1 MSYRPICDT
10 WILARSKVKYYGSY
24 PAGFLER
31 ARELMGVHIDDPI
44 LHVCGGRVRDYPY
57 KGGFGPNDKTMDL
70 DVDMYPDFHADARD
84 SFPVRRDKGKG
95 VTDRDRL
102 WPGIIADPPY
112 TAEDADKYA
121 PKGGALPSARVILAH
136 GLAAVPVGGKVGI
149 LHYFAPRPPSMEL
162 DKDKAKFVALI
173 TVFVGFDNR
182 LRAFSVF
189 KRRK

>member
-31 ARELMGVHIDDPI
+31 ARELLGVNINDPI

-57 KGGFGPNDKTMDL
+57 AGGFGPNDATMDL
-70 DVDMYPDFHADARD
+70 DVDMYPDFHRDAREP
-84 SFPVRRDKGKG
+84 FPRPKGG
-95 VTDRDRL
+95 GL
-102 WPGIIADPPY
+102 WKAVLADPPY
-112 TAEDADKYA
+112 TESDADKYA
-121 PKGGALPSARVILAH
+121 PKAGALPSARVILANA
-136 GLAAVPVGGKVGI
+136 LDVVQVGGKVGI
-149 LHYFAPRPPSMEL
+149 LHYVAPRPPSVEV
-162 DKDKAKFVALI
+162 DAHKAKFVALI

-182 LRAFSVF
+182 LRAFSVY